1 MAEEIV
7 FEDVL
12 KKLEAAS
19 EKLKSENITLE
30 ESITNYENGIKYY
43 KECKSILEKADQK
56 IETLSR

>member
-19 EKLKSENITLE
+19 EKLKSENTTLAE
-30 ESITNYENGIKYY
+30 AITNYENGIKYY
-43 KECKSILEKADQK
+43 KECKDILEKANQK